1 MGYRIKNSNQF
12 ESWESGTYLNPT
24 DILPG
29 QPGSNLLNED
39 SKQLQGSETI
49 EITLFLRRNN
59 FAGGKPPKGFIDSE
73 AILNLPYKKQV
84 KYINSLSKG
93 DARTWYG
100 ASQDDLEATL
110 NYLTQH
116 NANLKEWSQEQRTIK
131 ASLSLDDFKQAFLA
145 NNPEAIIKFDERL
158 FYYDPANFA
167 NSYLEAT
174 GEGAEIFS
182 RAIIGTQ
189 VNLAQI
195 ENQGGSKYEETESN
209 ESNSNDPTTN
219 RPEGSTFMYYP
230 TEIAE
235 QYNFPS
241 LKETKGG
248 KNVTIGLVGT
258 GGNQFASVL
267 GKKNAFNKY
276 LRAQGIN
283 TKKLGNIHSPN
294 DPEDFNNNEWYSES
308 AMDYS
313 ILRSVAPYADLI
325 VSKNGDLY
333 TKLAELVYNNKIDII
348 SSSEGI
354 DTWTFNLKDA
364 YHELYLDALIRGKS
378 LVQSAGDSGTG
389 NNASSVTA
397 VRPSG
402 APLPWF
408 FTGDSAL
415 MSIGGTAFSPKVQQK
430 TWARP
435 TVNTPTVMPPKLSRK
450 EIDSITGLTN
460 RQDTWNEYTRG
471 EITLSEHPHDVSVY
485 PTSDTPFSL
494 ADFEDAPTFNGY
506 FDNTTASS
514 GVFSSDTIRMPAYQ
528 RRNLEQQW
536 LGSGR
541 RYPDISVL
549 AGGNNESAAKSYY
562 YTFTA
567 KPNRENT
574 AYEPVLSKGGGT
586 SAGAPLIAGLLARL
600 AASIKDRFGKHAKIG
615 LINPL
620 LYESYNSKQRKKILI
635 DVPAGSNNASV
646 FSLANDPKTWSGTA
660 IVYRDPTNHA
670 YLIPVNG
677 TAPGGQL
684 DTNLSSTGKGFDA
697 ATGLGSINGEG
708 LLDELI
714 GIFSQL

>member
-100 ASQDDLEATL
+100 ASQDDLETTL
-110 NYLTQH
+110 NYLTQY
-116 NANLKEWSQEQRTIK
+116 NANLKEWNQEQRTIK
-131 ASLSLDDFKQAFLA
+131 ASFSLDEFKQAFLA
-145 NNPEAIIKFDERL
+145 NNTDATIKLDERL
-158 FYYDPANFA
+158 FYYDPNNFG
-167 NSYLEAT
+167 NSYLEAN
-174 GEGAEIFS
+174 GEGAETFS
-182 RAIIGTQ
+182 QAIIGTQ
-189 VNLAQI
+189 VNLARI
-195 ENQGGSKYEETESN
+195 ESKSEETESHK
-209 ESNSNDPTTN
+209 SDSKNSTINS
-219 RPEGSTFMYYP
+219 PEGSTFMYYP
-230 TEIAE
+230 SEVAE
-235 QYNFPS
+235 QYHFPG
-241 LKETKGG
+241 LKETRGG

-267 GKKNAFNKY
+267 GKNNAFNKY

-283 TKKLGNIHSPN
+283 TKKLGNAHSPN
-294 DPEDFNNNEWYSES
+294 DPEDFSNNEWYNES

-313 ILRSVAPYADLI
+313 ILRSIAPYANLI
-325 VSKNGDLY
+325 TSKNGELY
-333 TKLAELVYNNKIDII
+333 EKLAGLVYNDRVDII
-348 SSSEGI
+348 SSSAGTE
-354 DTWTFNLKDA
+354 TWAFNLKDA
-364 YHELYLDALIRGKS
+364 YHELYLDAVIRGKTI
-378 LVQSAGDSGTG
+378 VQSAGDSGTG
-389 NNASSVTA
+389 NNSKQILA
-397 VRPSG
+397 VAPSG

-415 MSIGGTAFSPKVQQK
+415 LSIGGTAFSPKVQQK

-435 TVNTPTVMPPKLSRK
+435 AVETPTAMPPKLSRK

-460 RQDTWNEYTRG
+460 RQETWNEYTRG
-471 EITLSEHPHDVSVY
+471 EITLSEHPHSVSVY
-485 PTSDTPFSL
+485 ATSDTPFSL
-494 ADFEDAPTFNGY
+494 PDFENKPTFDGY
-506 FDNTTASS
+506 FENTTGSS
-514 GVFSSDTIRMPAYQ
+514 GVFSSDTMRMPAYQ
-528 RRNLEQQW
+528 RRNLEKQW

-549 AGGNNESAAKSYY
+549 AGSNNQSGATSYY

-567 KPNRENT
+567 KPNHENT

-586 SAGAPLIAGLLARL
+586 SAGAPLIAGLLARI

-620 LYESYNSKQRKKILI
+620 LYESYNSKQRKSALI

-646 FSLANDPKTWSGTA
+646 FTAAKDPETWAGTA
-660 IVYRDPTNHA
+660 IVYRDPANHA

-677 TAPGGQL
+677 TGAGGQL

-708 LLDELI
+708 LLSQLNK
-714 GIFSQL
+714 IFSQL